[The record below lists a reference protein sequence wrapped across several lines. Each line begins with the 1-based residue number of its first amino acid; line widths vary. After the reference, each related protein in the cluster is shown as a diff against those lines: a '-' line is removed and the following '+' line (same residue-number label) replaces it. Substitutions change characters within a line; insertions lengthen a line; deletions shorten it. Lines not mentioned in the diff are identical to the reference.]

1 MGETTT
7 TALTS
12 ALKTGLET
20 VQSSV
25 GSYVADALPI
35 GLAIMGTLLAIRIA
49 VGFFRS
55 IAQ

>member
-1 MGETTT
+1 MGEATTSALT
-7 TALTS
+7 TAL
-12 ALKTGLET
+12 KGGLET

>member
-1 MGETTT
+1 MGEATT
-7 TALTS
+7 TALTT
-12 ALKTGLET
+12 ALKSGLDA

-25 GSYVADALPI
+25 GTYVADALPI